1 MYDFAAIYVLF
12 ESIISVRTI
21 FYTFLH
27 ETNREEMAEGIFHS
41 LAERKKQH
49 KKSFAVL
56 IDPDKVND
64 NNLVPLIELAVE
76 AKVDYLL
83 VGGSLVISNYL
94 DECVQ
99 LIKRNC
105 DIPVIL
111 FPGSPNQVSKYADA
125 LLYLSLISGRNADLL
140 IGQHVISAPV
150 VKQSGLEILSTGYMV
165 IDGGAPTT
173 VSYISNATPL
183 PADKNEIAMCT
194 AMAGEMLGMK
204 LIYMDAGSGA
214 KRAIS
219 EDMIRKVSHV
229 IEAPLIIGGGITEP
243 EKAYRNCKAGADV
256 IVVGNAIEK
265 DPNLIKEMA
274 AAIHS
279 IPVKV

>member
-1 MYDFAAIYVLF
+1 MTATIY
-12 ESIISVRTI
+12 
-21 FYTFLH
+21 
-27 ETNREEMAEGIFHS
+27 NS
-41 LAERKKQH
+41 LTDRKQQG

-64 NNLVPLIELAVE
+64 SSMEQLLQLATD
-76 AKVDYLL
+76 AKVDYFL
-83 VGGSLVISNYL
+83 VGGSLVISSYL

-99 LIKRNC
+99 MIKNNC
-105 DIPVIL
+105 PIPVIL
-111 FPGSPNQVSKYADA
+111 FPGSPSQLSRYADA

-150 VKQSGLEILSTGYMV
+150 VKQSGLEIMPTGYMV

-173 VSYISNATPL
+173 VSYISNAAPI

-214 KRAIS
+214 KRAIT
-219 EDMIRKVSHV
+219 EDMISKVARSV
-229 IEAPLIIGGGITEP
+229 SVPLIVGGGIIHP
-243 EKAYRNCKAGADV
+243 EKAYLTARPA
-256 IVVGNAIEK
+256 
-265 DPNLIKEMA
+265 PM
-274 AAIHS
+274 
-279 IPVKV
+279 

>member
-1 MYDFAAIYVLF
+1 MTSAIY
-12 ESIISVRTI
+12 
-21 FYTFLH
+21 
-27 ETNREEMAEGIFHS
+27 NS
-41 LAERKKQH
+41 LTERKQQG

-64 NNLVPLIELAVE
+64 ANMEQLIALAVE
-76 AKVDYLL
+76 AKVDYFF
-83 VGGSLVISNYL
+83 VGGSLVVSSYL

-99 LIKRNC
+99 QIKKNC
-105 DIPVIL
+105 SIPTIL
-111 FPGSPNQVSKYADA
+111 FPGSPSQVSKYADA

-150 VKQSGLEILSTGYMV
+150 VKQSGLEIMPTGYMV
-165 IDGGAPTT
+165 VDGGAPTT
-173 VSYISNATPL
+173 VSYISNAAPI

-214 KRAIS
+214 KRAITES
-219 EDMIRKVSHV
+219 MIQKVASC
-229 IEAPLIIGGGITEP
+229 IEVPLIIGGGIIEP
-243 EKAYRNCKAGADV
+243 EKAYLNCKAGADV

-265 DPNLIKEMA
+265 DPSLIKEMA
-274 AAIHS
+274 AAVHG
-279 IPVKV
+279 VKVVV